1 MSLPSSCSSRG
12 AEENPPHLPVIH
24 LVSRR
29 ARQFESGE
37 EEDGKDRT
45 SLYRSELA
53 RLSAKKGV
61 PEVAVRKREFE
72 SRSLQE
78 NSSLRKLERGISNF
92 RLNATFFN
100 YA

>member
-1 MSLPSSCSSRG
+1 MMNGDSTSLPSSCSSRG
-12 AEENPPHLPVIH
+12 AEENQPHLPVIH

-29 ARQFESGE
+29 ARQFEAGE
-37 EEDGKDRT
+37 EEDGTNRT
-45 SLYRSELA
+45 NFYRSELA

-78 NSSLRKLERGISNF
+78 NSSLRKLERGMNHVF
-92 RLNATFFN
+92 M
-100 YA
+100 